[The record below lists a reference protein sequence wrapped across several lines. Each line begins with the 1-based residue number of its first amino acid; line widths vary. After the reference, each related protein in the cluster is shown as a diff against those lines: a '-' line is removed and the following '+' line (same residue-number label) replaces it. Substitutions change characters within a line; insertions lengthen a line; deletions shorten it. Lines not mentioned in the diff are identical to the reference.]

1 MNMATKTVRVVGGGF
16 AGLAAATALARYG
29 WTVVL
34 HERGPEIRAFGSALA
49 LSENGLKVLEMLGA
63 YEDAVRGAFPLF
75 NRETRD
81 GQGRLLS
88 SYNWKTE
95 DQTLRMF
102 MLLRSR
108 VIAALE
114 TAARKA
120 GVTIVTSSLITEVED
135 DGTVTLEQGARLKAD
150 LVVIADGANSNSG
163 VRQRLFKRRK
173 VFADGSIRMLI
184 PRENADDWSDGT
196 FVEYWSG
203 RRRAMLSPCSEKHLY
218 LGLIAQEGDKYG
230 TKAPIDKVSW
240 IASFPVLEKY
250 IERVGAQDR
259 WSWDQYQS
267 IILTG
272 WHARRV
278 AILGDAAHAMSP
290 NFGQG
295 AALAM
300 VNAVSLAVKVSGSS
314 NIEAALAAWETNE
327 RPLVD
332 KTQLLSGV
340 YSSLMNWPATARNTA
355 LAWMGRSRWI
365 MKQRT
370 LAAYKTPVGY
380 APEKEEQ
387 NAV

>member
-1 MNMATKTVRVVGGGF
+1 MSSRTATVVGGGF
-16 AGLAAATALARYG
+16 AGLAAAIALARYG
-29 WTVVL
+29 WEVTL

-63 YEDAVRGAFPLF
+63 YDDAVRGAFPLF

-81 GQGRLLS
+81 GEGRLLS

-114 TAARKA
+114 AAARKA
-120 GVTIVTSSLITEVED
+120 GVTVVTSSAVSEVD
-135 DGTVTLEQGARLKAD
+135 TGGTVILENGETRTAD
-150 LVVIADGANSNSG
+150 LVVIADGAGSRSS
-163 VRQRLFKRRK
+163 VRKKLFKHRK
-173 VFADGSIRMLI
+173 LFSDGSIRMLV
-184 PRENADDWSDGT
+184 PRDVTGEWPEGT

-218 LGLIAQEGDKYG
+218 LGLIAQQGDERG
-230 TKAPIDKVSW
+230 TRAPIDKASW
-240 IASFPVLEKY
+240 IESFPVLRDY
-250 IERVGAQDR
+250 IENVGEQER

-267 IILTG
+267 IILTR
-272 WHARRV
+272 WHDGRV
-278 AILGDAAHAMSP
+278 AFLGDAAHAMSP

-300 VNAVSLAVKVSGSS
+300 VNALSLAAIVSKEDR
-314 NIEAALAAWETNE
+314 IETALADWEQNE

-332 KTQLLSGV
+332 RTQFLSGV
-340 YSSLMNWPATARNTA
+340 YSSLMNWPAFARNAA
-355 LAWMGRSRWI
+355 LASMGRSRWI

-370 LAAYKTPVGY
+370 LAAYRTPTGY
-380 APEKEEQ
+380 APEQVGAQ

>member
-1 MNMATKTVRVVGGGF
+1 MSTDMLSGTATVVGGGF

-29 WTVVL
+29 WNVTL

-63 YEDAVRGAFPLF
+63 YDDAVQGAFPLS

-81 GQGRLLS
+81 GEGRLLS

-95 DQTLRMF
+95 VQTLRMF

-120 GVTIVTSSLITEVED
+120 GVTIVTSSEITEVD
-135 DGTVTLEQGARLKAD
+135 ADGAVTLASGEIRTAD
-150 LVVIADGANSNSG
+150 LVVIADGAGSRSS
-163 VRQRLFKRRK
+163 VRKGLFKRRK
-173 VFADGSIRMLI
+173 LFADGSIRMLV
-184 PRENADDWSDGT
+184 PRDAAGEWPEGT

-218 LGLIAQEGDKYG
+218 LGLIAQKGDERG
-230 TKAPIDKVSW
+230 TRAPIDKESW
-240 IASFPVLEKY
+240 IESFPVLRDY
-250 IERVGAQDR
+250 IETVGEQER

-267 IILTG
+267 VILTK
-272 WHARRV
+272 WHQGRV

-300 VNAVSLAVKVSGSS
+300 VNALSLAAVVSKARD
-314 NIEAALAAWETNE
+314 IETALAGWEENE

-332 KTQLLSGV
+332 RTQLLSGV
-340 YSSLMNWPATARNTA
+340 YSSLMNWPAFARNAA
-355 LAWMGRSRWI
+355 LAGMGRSRWI

-370 LAAYKTPVGY
+370 LAAYRTPTGY
-380 APEKEEQ
+380 APGQVE
-387 NAV
+387 A